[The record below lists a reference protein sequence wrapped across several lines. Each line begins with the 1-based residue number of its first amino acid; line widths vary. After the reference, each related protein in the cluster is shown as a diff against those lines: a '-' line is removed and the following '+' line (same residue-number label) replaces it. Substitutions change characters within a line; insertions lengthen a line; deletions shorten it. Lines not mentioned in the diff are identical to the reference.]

1 MYSISKGIPLT
12 KLTTAVLALALLI
25 GGLGATVQ
33 PAQAS
38 VESASAC
45 AEYHRVQ
52 RGEYLSQIAKEYEVS
67 WRWLAEINDLDE
79 PSLIYPGQNLCVA
92 LKDGSA
98 DQPVIPVTG
107 NVASFSILSVIK
119 GKSVTVQAANYPAY
133 TEFRVLM
140 DEIGTKA
147 EDGIKAGSATT
158 AKDGSFRAT
167 FNIPAAL
174 QGESLIAIRI
184 EATGRSGHYA
194 YNWFRN
200 ATTSVAGSPS
210 PSTGTPAV
218 SVVSVA
224 EDTSVT
230 IKAQNLPAY
239 QAYVVWFERLSGQ
252 SGVAGVKASTLTTSR
267 DGSINATI
275 RIPREMVDRNVLA
288 LRLQAVDGSG
298 NLVSNWFSNVTSE
311 DEVGSGAPYGSRS
324 SVPGMSIREIDKNQ
338 SVSLEG
344 YRFPARKE
352 VTVWMG
358 KMGTQ
363 GLNGVKVDTVKTDKN
378 GSFSETFKIPK
389 ELRDKKQIAIRLQSA
404 DGSGYYAYNWFNN
417 KDMP

>member
-1 MYSISKGIPLT
+1 MSTILKRLPPA
-12 KLTTAVLALALLI
+12 KLTTILLALVLLF
-25 GGLGATVQ
+25 GGLGATAR

-45 AEYHRVQ
+45 AEYHVVQ

-79 PSLIYPGQNLCVA
+79 PSLIYPGQKLCVA
-92 LKDGSA
+92 LTDGSTG
-98 DQPVIPVTG
+98 QPIIPVTG

-140 DEIGTKA
+140 GKMGTKA
-147 EDGIKAGSATT
+147 VDGIKAGTATT
-158 AKDGSFRAT
+158 AKDGSFKAT
-167 FNIPAAL
+167 FDIPASL

-200 ATTSVAGSPS
+200 VSSSAP
-210 PSTGTPAV
+210 GTPPSSSGPLTI
-218 SVVSVA
+218 SVVSVI

-239 QAYVVWFERLSGQ
+239 KMYAVWFERLSGQ
-252 SGVAGVKASTLTTSR
+252 SGVASVKAGTLITSM
-267 DGSINATI
+267 DGTINTSV
-275 RIPREMVDRNVLA
+275 RIPKEMVDRNSLA
-288 LRLQAVDGSG
+288 VRLQAVDGSG
-298 NLVSNWFSNVTSE
+298 SAVSNWFSNVTSK
-311 DEVGSGAPYGSRS
+311 DEVGSGAPYGSKS
-324 SVPGMSIREIDKNQ
+324 SVPGMSIREVDRNQ
-338 SVSLEG
+338 SVTIEG
-344 YRFPARKE
+344 YQFPARKE

-358 KMGTQ
+358 KIGTQ
-363 GLNGVKVDTVKTDKN
+363 GVNGIKIDTVKTDKN

-389 ELRDKKQIAIRLQSA
+389 ELRDKKQIAVRLQAA
-404 DGSGYYAYNWFNN
+404 DGSGYYVYSWFNN

>member
-1 MYSISKGIPLT
+1 MFSISKGIPLT
-12 KLTTAVLALALLI
+12 RLTTAILALALLFA
-25 GGLGATVQ
+25 GLGATVQ

-38 VESASAC
+38 VESASVC

-92 LKDGSA
+92 LKDGST

-119 GKSVTVQAANYPAY
+119 GKSVTVQTANYPAY

-140 DEIGTKA
+140 DKIGTKA
-147 EDGIKAGSATT
+147 VDGIKAGSATT
-158 AKDGSFRAT
+158 AKDGSFKAT
-167 FNIPAAL
+167 FDIPAAL

-194 YNWFRN
+194 YDWFRN

-210 PSTGTPAV
+210 PSTGRSTV
-218 SVVSVA
+218 SVVSVS

-230 IKAQNLPAY
+230 IKAQSLQAY
-239 QAYVVWFERLSGQ
+239 QTYAVWFERLSGQ
-252 SGVAGVKASTLTTSR
+252 SGVTSVKAGRLTTSR
-267 DGSINATI
+267 DGSINATV
-275 RIPREMVDRNVLA
+275 RIPKEMIDRGALA
-288 LRLQAVDGSG
+288 LRLQAADGSG
-298 NLVSNWFSNVTSE
+298 SVVSNWFGNVTSK
-311 DEVGSGAPYGSRS
+311 DGVGSGAPYGSKS
-324 SVPGMSIREIDKNQ
+324 GIPGMSIREVDKNQ
-338 SVSLEG
+338 SVTVEG
-344 YRFPARKE
+344 YRFPARTE
-352 VTVWMG
+352 VGIWMG
-358 KMGTQ
+358 KMGTE

-378 GSFSETFKIPK
+378 GAFSETFKIPK
-389 ELRDKKQIAIRLQSA
+389 ELRDKKQITIRVQSA
-404 DGSGYYAYNWFNN
+404 DGSGYYAYSWFNN